1 LTKLSVISREIAAS
15 SRALDILN
23 DSILPSLR
31 SLHITV
37 EADDDDETRLK
48 TCRDWRQHYPSLTSA
63 HFVFTSWPPGHALD
77 WTSTVQKTINMFDFL
92 NYCAKLQI
100 LSLDVY
106 ECTYEKISAE
116 NERYGPNYTWTSK
129 EHATV

>member
-1 LTKLSVISREIAAS
+1 LSVISRETAAG

-63 HFVFTSWPPGHALD
+63 HFVFTAWPSAPCLD
-77 WTSTVQKTINMFDFL
+77 WASTVQKTINTSDFL
-92 NYCAKLQI
+92 NYCARLQI
-100 LSLDVY
+100 LSLDAY
-106 ECTYEKISAE
+106 ECTYEELVTDKSK
-116 NERYGPNYTWTSK
+116 PDYTWTSG
-129 EHATV
+129 ELATV